1 MTIRLRASVQS
12 LVFVVMQAATLFGS
26 AGRTDIVEF
35 WVYVAILAAVSALSL
50 TLLDPDLIQE
60 RMRPGGRRV
69 GLRFLPVI
77 IVMFVHWTVAGLD
90 RGRLHLSDTVPPGL
104 EAVALALFALAWI
117 VFVWAMYVNRFFSSI
132 PRIQS
137 ERGHAVITT
146 GPYRYHRP
154 LSLRPASWL
163 HGGSARR
170 GDQRPCAR
178 IVDFDLHSPDCACRA
193 RVALLAA
200 VTSGLALGSW
210 ISTFIAPIALVGL
223 VWRTMV
229 EDRMLQSDL
238 PGYADYAA
246 RVRYRLVPGIW

>member
-146 GPYRYHRP
+146 GPYRFVRHPGYT
-154 LSLRPASWL
+154 A
-163 HGGSARR
+163 
-170 GDQRPCAR
+170 
-178 IVDFDLHSPDCACRA
+178 
-193 RVALLAA
+193 ALLAA

-238 PGYADYAA
+238 PGYAEIPMRRPARPLSRLHAA
-246 RVRYRLVPGIW
+246 PDLAAIRREGTL

>member
-12 LVFVVMQAATLFGS
+12 LVFVVIQAATLFGA
-26 AGRTDIVEF
+26 AGRIDIVGF

-50 TLLDPDLIQE
+50 TLLDPDLMQE

-69 GLRFLPVI
+69 GLRFLPI
-77 IVMFVHWTVAGLD
+77 IVVMFVHWTVAGLD

-104 EAVALALFALAWI
+104 EAVALTLFALAWI

-146 GPYRYHRP
+146 GPYRFVRHPGYT
-154 LSLRPASWL
+154 A
-163 HGGSARR
+163 
-170 GDQRPCAR
+170 
-178 IVDFDLHSPDCACRA
+178 
-193 RVALLAA
+193 ALLAA
-200 VTSGLALGSW
+200 VTSGIALGSW
-210 ISTFIAPIALVGL
+210 ISTFIAPIALIGL

>member
-90 RGRLHLSDTVPPGL
+90 RGRLHFSDTVPPGL

-146 GPYRYHRP
+146 GPYRFVRHPGYT
-154 LSLRPASWL
+154 A
-163 HGGSARR
+163 
-170 GDQRPCAR
+170 
-178 IVDFDLHSPDCACRA
+178 
-193 RVALLAA
+193 ALLAA

>member
-12 LVFVVMQAATLFGS
+12 LVFVVMQAATLFGA
-26 AGRTDIVEF
+26 AGRIDIVEF

-50 TLLDPDLIQE
+50 TLLDPDLMQE

-90 RGRLHLSDTVPPGL
+90 RGPLHLSDTVPPGL

-146 GPYRYHRP
+146 GPYRFVRHPGYT
-154 LSLRPASWL
+154 A
-163 HGGSARR
+163 
-170 GDQRPCAR
+170 
-178 IVDFDLHSPDCACRA
+178 
-193 RVALLAA
+193 ALLAA
-200 VTSGLALGSW
+200 VTSGIALGSW